1 MCGRLKHCIYAVKSH
16 LTRKTRCVR
25 KSIKIMFYHGFF
37 TFLGQTCNFTCMAKQ
52 FCVLIATRWQNNK
65 SCLVYSR
72 LKPCVLRVKCDL
84 TRKTRVVKRL
94 SESEGVENA
103 GKIARLVNNV
113 PKHMVFF
120 GKWLWKLMLT
130 RVPRFRLRFHQH
142 LNPISSKF
150 EPKCKRKPFK
160 MYYTTLHYNTSKT
173 PRVQDKQHYLHVTI
187 IYRQQYKTTQHN
199 TFD

>member
-1 MCGRLKHCIYAVKSH
+1 
-16 LTRKTRCVR
+16 
-25 KSIKIMFYHGFF
+25 MFF
-37 TFLGQTCNFTCMAKQ
+37 GQTCNFTCIAKQ

-84 TRKTRVVKRL
+84 TRKTRVVKRF

-103 GKIARLVNNV
+103 GKIACLVNNV

-130 RVPRFRLRFHQH
+130 RVPRFRLKFNQN

-150 EPKCKRKPFK
+150 EPTCKRKPFK
-160 MYYTTLHYNTSKT
+160 MYYTTPHYNTSKT

-187 IYRQQYKTTQHN
+187 IYRHYTTLQRIEDDTTQHN
-199 TFD
+199 TFNSTNATLHYATLQYIDYSTIE